1 MSNIDSID
9 RMDESQLRDFA
20 RRLLNQVS
28 DNQKQIAEFSNIVA
42 QRDADI
48 AERDRAIQV
57 KDQLI
62 RWKEDRIIMLTHEM
76 AVLKRWKFGRSR
88 EGLNADQL
96 SLLDETIDADIAGIM
111 GGAQGDPI
119 RICDRLIET
128 SLARGGEDN
137 VTVVVVTHP

>member
-1 MSNIDSID
+1 MSNIDSIE
-9 RMDESQLRDFA
+9 RMGESQLRDFA

-28 DNQKQIAEFSNIVA
+28 DNQKQISEFSSIVA
-42 QRDADI
+42 QCHAEI
-48 AERDRAIQV
+48 AERDRTIQA

-96 SLLDETIDADIAGIM
+96 SLLDETIDADIAGIEM
-111 GGAQGDPI
+111 ELD
-119 RICDRLIET
+119 
-128 SLARGGEDN
+128 
-137 VTVVVVTHP
+137 